1 MRSERGTAEQTAPAR
16 DREESG
22 GGEREA
28 GMTNYSSRR
37 SVGDRLP
44 RWVCLTPEPGK
55 MGRNTGKIAAV
66 GQMAPP
72 LLQIVILFMLEV
84 FKKKK
89 KKSQDLQP
97 PRCAGSVSRTGYKR
111 YYSGTSV
118 ISEARWCDAD
128 AAQPM

>member
-28 GMTNYSSRR
+28 GMTNYSSRH

-55 MGRNTGKIAAV
+55 MGRSTGKIAPPDPPPFIADSDFVHV
-66 GQMAPP
+66 GS
-72 LLQIVILFMLEV
+72 V
-84 FKKKK
+84 KR
-89 KKSQDLQP
+89 KKS
-97 PRCAGSVSRTGYKR
+97 GSAASQMCRLSESPWNKR

-118 ISEARWCDAD
+118 IPEARWCDAD